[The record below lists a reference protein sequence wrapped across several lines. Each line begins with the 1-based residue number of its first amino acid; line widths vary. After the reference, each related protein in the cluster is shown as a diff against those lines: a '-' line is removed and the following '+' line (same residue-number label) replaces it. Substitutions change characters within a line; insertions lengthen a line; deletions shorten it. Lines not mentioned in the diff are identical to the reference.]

1 MKNSRI
7 AKENIEYEKKMNEYY
22 LKCFLLEFSK
32 ICIFF
37 IFFSLLGLIPEY
49 LIALLSLMLLRSNG
63 GGLHYKH
70 YISCLAVSF
79 LFLCGSITLATYI
92 TPPTILAC
100 FTSLLCSLIGYWLVP
115 IASSNRPPATVEQAK
130 KSKRNTMFIILEF
143 IILICICPHNTYIF
157 IGYWTI
163 ILHIFQLVI
172 ARILKEVKKIV

>member
-1 MKNSRI
+1 MNWSTQMKNSRI
-7 AKENIEYEKKMNEYY
+7 AKENIDYEKKMNEYY

-70 YISCLAVSF
+70 YISCLSVSF

-115 IASSNRPPATVEQAK
+115 ITGLPKTVGLSFRMYKRSDNHHPCPSRSLSS
-130 KSKRNTMFIILEF
+130 
-143 IILICICPHNTYIF
+143 YI
-157 IGYWTI
+157 
-163 ILHIFQLVI
+163 
-172 ARILKEVKKIV
+172 

>member
-79 LFLCGSITLATYI
+79 LMRQHYF
-92 TPPTILAC
+92 
-100 FTSLLCSLIGYWLVP
+100 
-115 IASSNRPPATVEQAK
+115 SNIY
-130 KSKRNTMFIILEF
+130 NTAYNSRLF
-143 IILICICPHNTYIF
+143 H
-157 IGYWTI
+157 
-163 ILHIFQLVI
+163 
-172 ARILKEVKKIV
+172 